1 MADYLGDFA
10 AGATVRLWWNTN
22 AIAGESITR
31 ATDGSIRIYKD
42 GSDTQRSS
50 SAGITDA
57 EDADGVT
64 GVHRL
69 SIDLSDDTDSGFY
82 AAGSDYAVVLV
93 GATIDGKT
101 INHALGQFSI
111 ENRNIKANVVTWLGT
126 APLALTAQK
135 VNSVDDHLDDEI
147 AAILAQT
154 NLINAGNVTYSAP
167 VNPNTQSLALNQSQD
182 YLAADGGQLP
192 EWSSTAWTPFSLTT
206 AASVTWYIRDFDG
219 TLRSGA
225 VNVVSDT
232 ELDVRTFANAV
243 TALLIPGNDLKRRVQ
258 IWAVLDVAHGSAHK
272 LLVDAKLEVL
282 DDLRS

>member
-50 SAGITDA
+50 AAGITDS
-57 EDADGVT
+57 EDADSLT

-69 SIDLSDDTDSGFY
+69 SIDLSDNTDSGFY
-82 AAGSDYAVVLV
+82 AAGSDYVVVLV

-126 APLALTAQK
+126 APLALTSQK
-135 VNSVDDHLDDEI
+135 VNSYDPLLAALIGTGVTFVRAPVDDDGNTEIKKGKTYTGSYRLHYTSDSAADLEAAGLAVKLEFNGESFATDEI
-147 AAILAQT
+147 TGSAGDWDLYFALTEAQSSA
-154 NLINAGNVTYSAP
+154 LDVGLYAGE
-167 VNPNTQSLALNQSQD
+167 LALYQTTGTPPNEVTVE
-182 YLAADGGQLP
+182 LP
-192 EWSSTAWTPFSLTT
+192 EL
-206 AASVTWYIRDFDG
+206 ASFEVT
-219 TLRSGA
+219 
-225 VNVVSDT
+225 VS
-232 ELDVRTFANAV
+232 RN
-243 TALLIPGNDLKRRVQ
+243 P
-258 IWAVLDVAHGSAHK
+258 
-272 LLVDAKLEVL
+272 
-282 DDLRS
+282 